1 MGASGRS
8 KLHIVVVGGGVVGCA
23 AAYALA
29 RAGASV
35 TLIERDEIAA
45 HASGHNAGNLNPLFG
60 TPSALRAPALEAFA
74 LHLDLM
80 RELDF
85 APASAERIHLGR
97 EESER
102 QELEDVA
109 TMFASADGFSSR
121 WLEGDELLHV
131 EPGLA
136 DVFRF
141 GVLTRG
147 NLSVDS
153 ADYTRAIAEGASR
166 LGVKILR
173 EEVVGII
180 TSGERVTGI
189 RTRGGVV
196 PCDEVLFATGPWI
209 TDVNAWLGIAVD
221 VEPVKGELLL
231 MRLSEGAPRHDLIWN
246 SAALYRRRGD
256 QLWIGGTMGKNGF
269 DTAPSPAN
277 RKFLLNEATRL
288 FPAVE
293 CAEFLDHVAA
303 LRPMP
308 ATNRP
313 IAARAKGWQNVTI
326 ANGGGSKGVLWS
338 AHIAKQICDLV
349 MSDVS
354 VSGAGR
360 AALLS

>member
-8 KLHIVVVGGGVVGCA
+8 RLHIIVVGGGIVGCA

-35 TLIERDEIAA
+35 TLIERDDIAA

-60 TPSALRAPALEAFA
+60 TPPALRTPALEAFA
-74 LHLDLM
+74 LHRALIA
-80 RELDF
+80 EF
-85 APASAERIHLGR
+85 GFTPAPAERIHLGR
-97 EESER
+97 EERER
-102 QELEDVA
+102 QELEDIA
-109 TMFASADGFSSR
+109 AMFAGTEGFSSR
-121 WLEGDELLHV
+121 WLEGDELFRM

-136 DVFRF
+136 REFRF

-147 NLSVDS
+147 NFSVDS
-153 ADYTRAIAEGASR
+153 GDYTRAIAEGALR
-166 LGVKILR
+166 LGIKILR
-173 EEVVGII
+173 DEVIGIV
-180 TSGERVTGI
+180 TSGARVTGI
-189 RTRGGVV
+189 RTRGGIMS
-196 PCDEVLFATGPWI
+196 CDEVVFATGPWVA
-209 TDVNAWLGIAVD
+209 DVNAWLGIDVD

-231 MRLSEGAPRHDLIWN
+231 MRLPDGAPKHDLIWN

-256 QLWIGGTMGKNGF
+256 QLWIGGTMEKNGF
-269 DTAPSPAN
+269 DTAPSPAS
-277 RKFLLNEATRL
+277 RKFLLSEAARL
-288 FPAVE
+288 FPAVQR
-293 CAEFLDHVAA
+293 ADFLDHVAA

-308 ATNRP
+308 TTNRP

-338 AHIAKQICDLV
+338 ALIAKKVCDLV
-349 MSDVS
+349 MCGDS